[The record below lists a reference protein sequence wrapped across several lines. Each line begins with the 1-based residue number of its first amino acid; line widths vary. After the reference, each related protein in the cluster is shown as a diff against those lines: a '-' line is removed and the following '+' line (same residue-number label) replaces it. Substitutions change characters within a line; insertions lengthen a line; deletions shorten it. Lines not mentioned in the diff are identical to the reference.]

1 MRDNSN
7 IQENNLNHTM
17 HSEHSSQGNN
27 YHSKHTQHMSDQH
40 KENHAEHN
48 EITHE
53 HHVNHTNHNQ
63 HGNHDRHDHHNH
75 DHHDHHDHSHHG
87 NFKKLFLI
95 SLIPGIL
102 LMVIS
107 PMMGVKLPFQFT
119 FPYSDI
125 LAVILATL
133 LLVIGGKPFF
143 SGLISEFKQKSPGM
157 MSLVSLGLGV
167 SYIYSVVAVI
177 LRYVSNLETMDF
189 FFEFASLILIMLL
202 GHWLE
207 MKAISKAGSAE
218 DSLLELLPK
227 SARLVQDDNSIK
239 EISIS
244 EIKKGDVLEVQAGEG
259 IPADAKIIEG
269 ETRVNEALLTGE
281 SKAVYKTIGDQ
292 VIAGSTNGENR
303 IKIKVSSEQ
312 NQSYI
317 YQVKNLLNEA
327 QAQGSRSENL
337 ANKISGYLF
346 YIAIFAALISFV
358 VWSLSANLSTGIM
371 YLVTTLVIACPH
383 ALGLAIPLVMA
394 KSSSLGAK
402 HGILLKNREAY
413 SIAEEANV
421 IVLDKTGTLTDGEFK
436 VMDLQ
441 IFSDRYNDSEIYSLL
456 AGIESGSSHPIAQ
469 AIVKHVKDK
478 GINIA
483 RFESS
488 ETITGVGIA
497 GTYENSHYELISLKS
512 YNEKVYRDDLQIK
525 SDQAYTSSV
534 LTKNNE
540 AIAVV
545 SLGDQ
550 IKDSSYSLVKSLK
563 DNGLQIIMATGDNEA
578 VAKSVAD
585 KLGINYLAQQRPEDK
600 YKLIQKLQ
608 SEDKKVIML
617 GDGVNDAPALKLANL
632 GVAIGTGTKVALDSA
647 DVILLNSEP
656 KDLEAFLKLANQ
668 TQRKVKQNLFWG
680 AGYNFLAIPLAAGAL
695 AWAGITITPAIGAV
709 LMSLSTIIVA
719 VNAMSLNL
727 KD

>member
-1 MRDNSN
+1 MRDYTKN
-7 IQENNLNHTM
+7 QENTSNH
-17 HSEHSSQGNN
+17 NKN
-27 YHSKHTQHMSDQH
+27 
-40 KENHAEHN
+40 N
-48 EITHE
+48 EIVHE
-53 HHVNHTNHNQ
+53 HHANHTNHNR
-63 HGNHDRHDHHNH
+63 HSNHDHNDHHNH
-75 DHHDHHDHSHHG
+75 EHHEHHDHSHHG

-133 LLVIGGKPFF
+133 LLVIGGKPFL

-281 SKAVYKTIGDQ
+281 SKAVYKTIEDQ

-441 IFSDRYNDSEIYSLL
+441 ILSDRYNDSEIYSLL

-488 ETITGVGIA
+488 ETITGVGVA

-512 YNEKVYRDDLQIK
+512 YNEKVYGDDLQIK

-540 AIAVV
+540 ALAVV

-608 SEDKKVIML
+608 SEGKKVIML

-695 AWAGITITPAIGAV
+695 AWAGITITPAIGAI

>member
-48 EITHE
+48 EIAHE
-53 HHVNHTNHNQ
+53 HHTNHTNHNQ
-63 HGNHDRHDHHNH
+63 HGNHDHHDHHE
-75 DHHDHHDHSHHG
+75 HDHHDHSHHG

-133 LLVIGGKPFF
+133 LLVIGGKPFL

-281 SKAVYKTIGDQ
+281 SKAVYKTIEDQ

-441 IFSDRYNDSEIYSLL
+441 ILSDRYNDSEIYSLL

-488 ETITGVGIA
+488 ETITGVGVA

-512 YNEKVYRDDLQIK
+512 YNEKVYGDDLQIK

-540 AIAVV
+540 ALAVV

-608 SEDKKVIML
+608 SEGKKVIML

-695 AWAGITITPAIGAV
+695 AWAGITITPAIGAI

>member
-1 MRDNSN
+1 MRDYTKN
-7 IQENNLNHTM
+7 QENTSNH
-17 HSEHSSQGNN
+17 NKN
-27 YHSKHTQHMSDQH
+27 
-40 KENHAEHN
+40 N
-48 EITHE
+48 EIVHE
-53 HHVNHTNHNQ
+53 HHANHTNHNR
-63 HGNHDRHDHHNH
+63 HSNHDHNDHHNH
-75 DHHDHHDHSHHG
+75 EHHEHHDHSHHG
-87 NFKKLFLI
+87 NFKQLFVI

-102 LMVIS
+102 LMLIS
-107 PMMGVKLPFQFT
+107 PMMGMKLPFQFT

-125 LAVILATL
+125 LAIFLATFL
-133 LLVIGGKPFF
+133 LFIGGKPFF
-143 SGLISEFKQKSPGM
+143 NGLISEFKQKSPGM
-157 MSLVSLGLGV
+157 MSLVSLGLSV
-167 SYIYSVVAVI
+167 SYIYSVFTVI
-177 LRYVSNLETMDF
+177 LRYTSSIEIMDF

-207 MKAISKAGSAE
+207 MKAVGKAGSAE

-227 SARLVQDDNSIK
+227 SARLIQGDNRIK

-269 ETRVNEALLTGE
+269 ETRINEALLTGE

-292 VIAGSTNGENR
+292 VIAGSTNGDNR
-303 IKIKVSSEQ
+303 IKIQVNSEQ
-312 NQSYI
+312 DKSYI
-317 YQVKNLLNEA
+317 YQIKNLLKEA
-327 QAQGSRSENL
+327 QTQGSRGENL
-337 ANKISGYLF
+337 ANRISGYLF
-346 YIAIFAALISFV
+346 YISIFAALISLV
-358 VWSLSANLSTGIM
+358 TWSLIADFPTGIM
-371 YLVTTLVIACPH
+371 YMVTTLVIACPH

-413 SIAEEANV
+413 NIAEKSNV

-436 VMDLQ
+436 IMDLE
-441 IFSDRYNDSEIYSLL
+441 ILNNNYNETEIYSLL

-469 AIVKHVKDK
+469 AIIKYAEDNNISIAQFDSSDTIK
-478 GINIA
+478 GK
-483 RFESS
+483 
-488 ETITGVGIA
+488 GVIGS
-497 GTYENSHYELISLKS
+497 YKNSHYELISLNS
-512 YNEKVYRDDLQIK
+512 YKANLNSDSLKLIK
-525 SDQAYTSSV
+525 DQAYTSSV
-534 LTKNNE
+534 LTKDNE
-540 AIAVV
+540 ALAII

-550 IKDSSYSLVKSLK
+550 IKESSYSLIKSLK
-563 DNGLQIIMATGDNEA
+563 DNSFEIIMATGDNES
-578 VAKSVAD
+578 VAKAVAD
-585 KLGINYLAQQRPEDK
+585 KLNINYLAQQRPEDK
-600 YKLIQKLQ
+600 YALIQRLQ
-608 SEDKKVIML
+608 SEGKKVIML
-617 GDGVNDAPALKLANL
+617 GDGVNDAPALKLADL

-656 KDLEAFLKLANQ
+656 EDLESFIKLSHN

-695 AWAGITITPAIGAV
+695 AWAGITITPAIGAI

>member
-17 HSEHSSQGNN
+17 HNEHSSQGNN

-48 EITHE
+48 EIAHE
-53 HHVNHTNHNQ
+53 HHTNHTNHNQ
-63 HGNHDRHDHHNH
+63 HGNHDHHDHHE
-75 DHHDHHDHSHHG
+75 HDHHDHSHHG

-133 LLVIGGKPFF
+133 LLVIGGKPFL

-441 IFSDRYNDSEIYSLL
+441 ILSDRYNDSEIYSLL

-488 ETITGVGIA
+488 ETITGVGVA

-540 AIAVV
+540 ALAVV

-608 SEDKKVIML
+608 SEGKKVIML

>member
-1 MRDNSN
+1 M
-7 IQENNLNHTM
+7 
-17 HSEHSSQGNN
+17 
-27 YHSKHTQHMSDQH
+27 
-40 KENHAEHN
+40 
-48 EITHE
+48 
-53 HHVNHTNHNQ
+53 
-63 HGNHDRHDHHNH
+63 
-75 DHHDHHDHSHHG
+75 
-87 NFKKLFLI
+87 
-95 SLIPGIL
+95 
-102 LMVIS
+102 
-107 PMMGVKLPFQFT
+107 
-119 FPYSDI
+119 
-125 LAVILATL
+125 
-133 LLVIGGKPFF
+133 
-143 SGLISEFKQKSPGM
+143 
-157 MSLVSLGLGV
+157 
-167 SYIYSVVAVI
+167 
-177 LRYVSNLETMDF
+177 
-189 FFEFASLILIMLL
+189 
-202 GHWLE
+202 
-207 MKAISKAGSAE
+207 
-218 DSLLELLPK
+218 
-227 SARLVQDDNSIK
+227 VQDDNSIK

-441 IFSDRYNDSEIYSLL
+441 ILSDRYNDSEIYSLL

-478 GINIA
+478 GINMA

-512 YNEKVYRDDLQIK
+512 YNEKVYGDDLQIK

-540 AIAVV
+540 ALAVV

-608 SEDKKVIML
+608 SEGKKVIML

>member
-48 EITHE
+48 EIAHE
-53 HHVNHTNHNQ
+53 HHTNHTNHNQ
-63 HGNHDRHDHHNH
+63 HGNHDHHDHHNH
-75 DHHDHHDHSHHG
+75 EHHDHSNHG

-441 IFSDRYNDSEIYSLL
+441 ILSDRYNDSEIYSLL

-478 GINIA
+478 GINMA

-608 SEDKKVIML
+608 SEGKKVIML

>member
-1 MRDNSN
+1 MRDYTKN
-7 IQENNLNHTM
+7 QENTSNH
-17 HSEHSSQGNN
+17 NKN
-27 YHSKHTQHMSDQH
+27 
-40 KENHAEHN
+40 N
-48 EITHE
+48 EIVHE
-53 HHVNHTNHNQ
+53 HHANHTNHNR
-63 HGNHDRHDHHNH
+63 HSNHDHNDHHNH
-75 DHHDHHDHSHHG
+75 EHHEHHDHSHHG
-87 NFKKLFLI
+87 NFKQLFVI

-102 LMVIS
+102 LMLIS
-107 PMMGVKLPFQFT
+107 PMMGMKLPFQFT

-125 LAVILATL
+125 LAIFLATFL
-133 LLVIGGKPFF
+133 LFIGGKPFF
-143 SGLISEFKQKSPGM
+143 NGLISEFKQKFPGM
-157 MSLVSLGLGV
+157 MSLVSLGLSV
-167 SYIYSVVAVI
+167 SYIYSVFTVI
-177 LRYVSNLETMDF
+177 LRYTSSIEIMDF

-207 MKAISKAGSAE
+207 MKAVGKAGSAE

-227 SARLVQDDNSIK
+227 SARLIQGDNRIK

-269 ETRVNEALLTGE
+269 ETRINEALLTGE

-292 VIAGSTNGENR
+292 VIAGSTNGDNR
-303 IKIKVSSEQ
+303 IKIQVNSEQ
-312 NQSYI
+312 DKSYI
-317 YQVKNLLNEA
+317 YQIKNLLKEA
-327 QAQGSRSENL
+327 QTQGSRGENL
-337 ANKISGYLF
+337 ANRISGYLF
-346 YIAIFAALISFV
+346 YISIFAALISLV
-358 VWSLSANLSTGIM
+358 TWSLIADFPTGIM
-371 YLVTTLVIACPH
+371 YMVTTLVIACPH

-413 SIAEEANV
+413 NIAEKSNV

-436 VMDLQ
+436 IMDLE
-441 IFSDRYNDSEIYSLL
+441 ILNNNYNETEIYSLL

-469 AIVKHVKDK
+469 AIIKYAEDNNISIAQFDSSDTIK
-478 GINIA
+478 GK
-483 RFESS
+483 
-488 ETITGVGIA
+488 GVIGS
-497 GTYENSHYELISLKS
+497 YKNSHYELISLNS
-512 YNEKVYRDDLQIK
+512 YKANLNSDSLKLIK
-525 SDQAYTSSV
+525 DQAYTSSV
-534 LTKNNE
+534 LTKDNE
-540 AIAVV
+540 ALAII

-550 IKDSSYSLVKSLK
+550 IKESSYSLIKSLK
-563 DNGLQIIMATGDNEA
+563 DNSFEIIMATGDNES
-578 VAKSVAD
+578 VAKAVAD
-585 KLGINYLAQQRPEDK
+585 KLNINYLAQQRPEDK
-600 YKLIQKLQ
+600 YALIQRLQ
-608 SEDKKVIML
+608 SEGKKVIML
-617 GDGVNDAPALKLANL
+617 GDGVNDAPALKLADL

-656 KDLEAFLKLANQ
+656 EDLESFIKLSHN

-695 AWAGITITPAIGAV
+695 AWAGITITPAIGAI

>member
-48 EITHE
+48 EIAHE
-53 HHVNHTNHNQ
+53 HHTNHTNHNQ
-63 HGNHDRHDHHNH
+63 HGNH

-441 IFSDRYNDSEIYSLL
+441 ILSDRYNDSEIYSLL

-478 GINIA
+478 GINMA

-608 SEDKKVIML
+608 SEGKKVIML

>member
-17 HSEHSSQGNN
+17 HSKHSSQGNN

-48 EITHE
+48 EIAHE

-63 HGNHDRHDHHNH
+63 HGNHDHHDHHNH
-75 DHHDHHDHSHHG
+75 EHHDHSNHG

-441 IFSDRYNDSEIYSLL
+441 ILSDRYNDSEIYSLL

-478 GINIA
+478 GINMA

-585 KLGINYLAQQRPEDK
+585 KLGINYLAQQSPEDK

-608 SEDKKVIML
+608 SEGKKVIML

>member
-17 HSEHSSQGNN
+17 HSKHSSQGNN

-48 EITHE
+48 EIAHE

-63 HGNHDRHDHHNH
+63 HGNHDHHDHHNH
-75 DHHDHHDHSHHG
+75 EHHDHSNHG

-441 IFSDRYNDSEIYSLL
+441 ILSDRYNDSEIYSLL

-478 GINIA
+478 GINMA

-608 SEDKKVIML
+608 SEGKKVIML

>member
-48 EITHE
+48 EIAHE
-53 HHVNHTNHNQ
+53 HHTNHTNHNQ
-63 HGNHDRHDHHNH
+63 HGNHDHHDHHNH
-75 DHHDHHDHSHHG
+75 EHHDHSNHG

-133 LLVIGGKPFF
+133 LLLIGGKPFF

-441 IFSDRYNDSEIYSLL
+441 ILSDRYNDSKIYSLL

-478 GINIA
+478 GINMA

-608 SEDKKVIML
+608 SEGKKVIML